1 MTAIA
6 IQSLTKSFGGGVPAL
21 QGLDLEIDEGCIF
34 ALVGGNGAG
43 KTTLLRVLATL
54 LEPTAGHVHVCGYDT
69 VRHGNE
75 VRRIVGYVP
84 DSFGLYGD
92 LKVSEYLEFFADC
105 FGLKYASG
113 TISELLSLVDMDHHR
128 RAYIST
134 LSRGM
139 RQRLLMARALIHDPQ
154 VLLLDEPASGLDPQ
168 GRDDMLEVLR
178 ELRSLGKTIVISTH
192 LLADINRVCTDVAVL
207 AGGKVL
213 LSGPTDTL
221 MQEIQSPR
229 RVRMEVV
236 NDPEVARMALA
247 ALPGVRDIVA
257 EEQSLSFTFDGSR
270 YDLPHVLERL
280 VTQQIRVVSFAE
292 EQGRLEA
299 LLGHVLHSTTASG
312 DIAS

>member
-1 MTAIA
+1 VTAIA